1 MIKKATNPI
10 NPFARLKNTP
20 QNGEVFKFNW
30 WVSPN
35 TGLKWSYLIG
45 TYISWDC
52 LFLEPFSKKHY
63 KQFFQNPSKSIKI
76 HQNPS
81 ESIKIHQNPSKSYNL
96 SNHMIF
102 SLDQRSS
109 CRNRSAHHRRRGW
122 LCLGRRLRVGPL
134 AGFNPRG
141 NMEVLMWK
149 SWENMGQLWEIHG
162 KHMEK
167 HRKYVGESHQFLY
180 DDQIWR
186 CHWSWENHGT
196 IRGGLSSKTCLISGG

>member
-81 ESIKIHQNPSKSYNL
+81 ESIKIHQNPITYL
-96 SNHMIF
+96 TTWF
-102 SLDQRSS
+102 SPWT
-109 CRNRSAHHRRRGW
+109 NGAHAATVQPIIAAVGGFALGGGCELVPW
-122 LCLGRRLRVGPL
+122 L
-134 AGFNPRG
+134 
-141 NMEVLMWK
+141 VLIPV
-149 SWENMGQLWEIHG
+149 ET
-162 KHMEK
+162 
-167 HRKYVGESHQFLY
+167 
-180 DDQIWR
+180 WR
-186 CHWSWENHGT
+186 F
-196 IRGGLSSKTCLISGG
+196 